1 MLNIRRGNMYST
13 VSHTWNAV
21 SGKCMHNCV
30 YCYVKKFV
38 EHQRS
43 IHLVQEE
50 FKTDLGNNNTIF
62 VGSGADMF
70 ADNVSPH
77 WIVRIL
83 DYCDKFD
90 NHYLFQ
96 SKNPANMLKYID
108 HPVFRKSEVGT
119 TIETNRHY
127 PTAMQKA
134 PMIMERVAAME
145 KISEKGVDTYVT
157 CEPIMDF
164 DLDEMVVLIRRCHP
178 KIVYVGRNSWSSIS
192 LPEPS
197 NEQVE
202 SLIVSLR
209 AFTNVELKDNVWEY
223 HEFNPTLYVDIS
235 KDVRV
240 LSTTGNTLF

>member
-1 MLNIRRGNMYST
+1 
-13 VSHTWNAV
+13 
-21 SGKCMHNCV
+21 
-30 YCYVKKFV
+30 
-38 EHQRS
+38 
-43 IHLVQEE
+43 
-50 FKTDLGNNNTIF
+50 
-62 VGSGADMF
+62 
-70 ADNVSPH
+70 
-77 WIVRIL
+77 
-83 DYCDKFD
+83 
-90 NHYLFQ
+90 
-96 SKNPANMLKYID
+96 
-108 HPVFRKSEVGT
+108 
-119 TIETNRHY
+119 
-127 PTAMQKA
+127 
-134 PMIMERVAAME
+134 MERVAAME

-209 AFTNVELKDNVWEY
+209 AFTNVELKNNVWEY